1 MTTAERTAHTT
12 ETAAPSRSGTDYKR
26 RLGELPWPELASTLG
41 LVGLAASHTRGHV
54 IRAVMEGVAFSLR
67 DSLTIFPELNVPVE
81 KIRLG
86 GGGARSPLWR
96 QIQADVYG
104 RAVEIL
110 AAEEGAAFGAAILA
124 GVGSKIWPGVD
135 EACDQAIHVSESI
148 ACQPHVAK
156 LMNERYRDY
165 QRLYPALHSLYS
177 QDNSHA

>member
-1 MTTAERTAHTT
+1 
-12 ETAAPSRSGTDYKR
+12 
-26 RLGELPWPELASTLG
+26 
-41 LVGLAASHTRGHV
+41 
-54 IRAVMEGVAFSLR
+54 RAVLEGVTMSLQ
-67 DSLTIFPELNVPVE
+67 DTFTLFADLGIPTTS
-81 KIRLG
+81 IRLG

-135 EACDQAIHVSESI
+135 EACDQAIHASESI